1 MRKFTGCLFAL
12 ALGGSCLAQQW
23 DVGVAGGLEVYKNLT
38 VTNGSDQASAGFKP
52 GLVVSAFAAQDL
64 YQHLGGEIRYDFGF
78 ANMKESSGG
87 TSVDFG
93 AQTHAIHYDFMFY
106 GARRDAKLRPFL
118 LAGGGIKIY
127 RGTGQEQEFQ
137 PLANFAILSKTK
149 QIEGLITAG
158 GGVKFQV
165 GHRKF
170 IYLEVIDFIT
180 RTPQNVIAPYPPS
193 SISGWVHGFA
203 PMVALSFGF

>member
-1 MRKFTGCLFAL
+1 MRIYTGCLLAL

-23 DVGVAGGLEVYKNLT
+23 EVGVAGGLEVYKNLS
-38 VTNGSDQASAGFKP
+38 VTNPLGQASAGFKP
-52 GLVVSAFAAQDL
+52 GLVAGVFAAQDM

-87 TSVDFG
+87 TSVNFG
-93 AQTHAIHYDFMFY
+93 AQTHAIHYDLMFY

-118 LAGGGIKIY
+118 LAGGGIKLY

-137 PLANFAILSKTK
+137 PLANFAILSKTR

-165 GHRKF
+165 GQRKF
-170 IYLEVIDFIT
+170 IYLEAIDFIT

-193 SISGWVHGFA
+193 SISKWVHGFA